1 MTEKILALD
10 IESTGG
16 DFIEGKASPF
26 VLYGIDND
34 EKKYKWEFTLD
45 PTSRVIVRDDKW
57 KWNQLDIKQT
67 CREYDRL
74 VFHNGKFD
82 LKGLQSIGITLDWRG
97 KYADTQI
104 MSHVL
109 DNVTSHKLKD
119 LGEIYLQ
126 IPKTSEKDLKDA
138 VRACRRIV
146 KKHLPH
152 WKMASEDSKGESKD
166 DTAVN
171 LDYWLPKYILYE
183 LGEELEVIA
192 KHNPTGDEHPWWN
205 LCDRYGFNDVEL
217 TISLYLFFQEGLE
230 KEGLTKVYER
240 EISLLE
246 DSLYEME
253 WEGIPIRPD
262 AVERQL
268 RDFRAIQDDHH
279 ETLMM
284 ISDTNYKSV
293 NKDLPAY
300 LFGVPRR
307 NDAGEVIVKTSKG
320 HFQHYTG
327 FRKKDKSLVLDQIDS
342 TPVFLSRENS
352 LGLNPVKITKT
363 NFSTDSYSINELL
376 KQDITRKQEMYL
388 YALQQVGQVTKAIQQ
403 LETLQ
408 KKIHN
413 ERVYCS
419 FNQTGTKTTRFSC
432 HNPNNQQI
440 SKGKEEENED
450 GEKEVKYKIRSVFGP
465 EKGRVWYAIDYSQL
479 QLRIF
484 SSGEVAQERE
494 MYDALCSESMDA
506 HTFVGCKIFD
516 CTPDNLTKIQR
527 RVAKNCYHPNTEVL
541 TLKGWKNISEVTYK
555 DKVAQAIPDS
565 SGRKNVGIDFVT
577 PTDIINQPNESGK
590 LIHFKN
596 EGIDLRVTPDHRMLT
611 WQQEGNLKRD
621 NKEDMPITTFAKDT
635 PKSHCWSNAGYLSNE
650 ELILKKEFQLR
661 LAAAIQADGS
671 FSGNRIRFGFK
682 KESKIERLKWIL
694 NKLNIP
700 FTEKPTGKKYTYT
713 SITLSKFDCT
723 DSLCFLEGKQFVWDL
738 LNLDRFH
745 SNVLLDEIGFWDAA
759 LSKGKCT
766 MTRYYSSIKQNVD
779 VIQAIANC
787 NGRKT
792 RLVKDS
798 NGLWGLSIKN
808 KPDSKGGNLTKEEIP
823 YTGRVVCLSV
833 PSSYLLVR
841 DNGVPVISGN
851 CNFGFVFGASPKKIE
866 LTAGVPG
873 LWGTVTSMFPNAHKY
888 MNQVKKQIKR
898 EGYVNTPWGYKLWVT
913 SSHKGVNY
921 IVQGCEGDIVKNAM
935 IKCSRFLNSDE
946 VLDLTD
952 GAIHPLDVRL
962 CFQVHDELIF
972 DFPEEEFAGQH
983 KSLLRGIKNRMELAG
998 EEMGIKTPVDIEVI
1012 HHEGDWSNPQLYVE
1026 V

>member
-45 PTSRVIVRDDKW
+45 PTSRVIIRDDKW
-57 KWNQLDIKQT
+57 KWNQLDVKQT

-109 DNVTSHKLKD
+109 DNITSHKLKD

-126 IPKTSEKDLKDA
+126 IPKTSEEDLKDA
-138 VRACRRIV
+138 VKICRRIA

-230 KEGLTKVYER
+230 KEGLTQVYDR

-268 RDFRAIQDDHH
+268 SDFRAIQEDHH

-300 LFGVPRR
+300 LFGIPKR

-327 FRKKDKSLVLDQIDS
+327 FRKKDKSLVLNQIDS

-352 LGLNPVKITKT
+352 LGLDPVKITKT

-484 SSGEVAQERE
+484 SSGEVAQERD
-494 MYDALCSESMDA
+494 MYEALCSESMDA
-506 HTFVGCKIFD
+506 HTYVGCKIYG
-516 CTPDNLTKIQR
+516 TEPERLTKIER
-527 RVAKNCYHPNTEVL
+527 RIAKNV
-541 TLKGWKNISEVTYK
+541 
-555 DKVAQAIPDS
+555 
-565 SGRKNVGIDFVT
+565 
-577 PTDIINQPNESGK
+577 
-590 LIHFKN
+590 
-596 EGIDLRVTPDHRMLT
+596 
-611 WQQEGNLKRD
+611 
-621 NKEDMPITTFAKDT
+621 
-635 PKSHCWSNAGYLSNE
+635 
-650 ELILKKEFQLR
+650 
-661 LAAAIQADGS
+661 
-671 FSGNRIRFGFK
+671 
-682 KESKIERLKWIL
+682 
-694 NKLNIP
+694 
-700 FTEKPTGKKYTYT
+700 
-713 SITLSKFDCT
+713 
-723 DSLCFLEGKQFVWDL
+723 
-738 LNLDRFH
+738 
-745 SNVLLDEIGFWDAA
+745 
-759 LSKGKCT
+759 
-766 MTRYYSSIKQNVD
+766 
-779 VIQAIANC
+779 
-787 NGRKT
+787 
-792 RLVKDS
+792 
-798 NGLWGLSIKN
+798 
-808 KPDSKGGNLTKEEIP
+808 
-823 YTGRVVCLSV
+823 
-833 PSSYLLVR
+833 
-841 DNGVPVISGN
+841 
-851 CNFGFVFGASPKKIE
+851 NFGFVFGASPKKIE

-873 LWGTVTSMFPNAHKY
+873 LWGTVTSMFPHAHQY
-888 MNQVKKQIKR
+888 MTKIKKQIKR
-898 EGYVNTPWGYKLWVT
+898 DGHVYTPWGYKLWVT

-952 GAIHPLDVRL
+952 GTIHPLDVRL

-972 DFPEEEFAGQH
+972 DFPEETFAGQH
-983 KSLLRGIKNRMELAG
+983 KPLLNGIKDRMELAG

-1012 HHEGDWSNPQLYVE
+1012 HHEGDWSNPQPYGE